1 MTENKSRALSTEEM
15 ELKEMAEHQVKPL
28 PLDPNVLSG
37 ASACNGVPKVRS
49 RTVTKIEEFSF
60 ATDARGEATAS
71 TRASVHMASGEVEV
85 KPFKALPMP
94 SASSSCSGVPKIK
107 SRPVTQV
114 RRREKE
120 RERERESVFM
130 CGCV

>member
-1 MTENKSRALSTEEM
+1 MHPICAL
-15 ELKEMAEHQVKPL
+15 KQPIKQ
-28 PLDPNVLSG
+28 
-37 ASACNGVPKVRS
+37 VRS

-71 TRASVHMASGEVEV
+71 TRGSSVHLASGEVEV

-94 SASSSCSGVPKIK
+94 SASSSCSGVPKVK

-114 RRREKE
+114 RRREREREKKGKCVCVYV
-120 RERERESVFM
+120 REREREM
-130 CGCV
+130 R